1 MHLRVAALDGKS
13 GVEAAVEEAAVGD
26 GDESARWL
34 VWAPSGGG
42 GMRVVVV
49 VFSLNGNLRK
59 LAVPGLLLAWR
70 HTSPPADRRSYVLP

>member
-34 VWAPSGGG
+34 V
-42 GMRVVVV
+42 
-49 VFSLNGNLRK
+49 
-59 LAVPGLLLAWR
+59 
-70 HTSPPADRRSYVLP
+70 